1 MRNGDERGLAPSW
14 VGEKKEEA
22 VPRYNDERRRR
33 RDARQRAPG
42 EGAPCALALDKNST
56 KKRQTPR
63 VFTRYY
69 FIKA

>member
-22 VPRYNDERRRR
+22 VPRYKDERRRR

-42 EGAPCALALDKNST
+42 EEAPCALALDKNST

>member
-22 VPRYNDERRRR
+22 VPRYKDERRRR

-42 EGAPCALALDKNST
+42 EEAPRALALDKNST
-56 KKRQTPR
+56 KKKRDAPR
-63 VFTRYY
+63 LH
-69 FIKA
+69 